1 MFKSHF
7 LAIAAV
13 AALASCGP
21 AVPVVSDYNG
31 DSVKIQM
38 NTLHSEGKEAAEAKA
53 LAEASSICQRGHK
66 KQAELVSSRVVQDY
80 TVEYLFLCLN

>member
-1 MFKSHF
+1 MFNIRF
-7 LAIAAV
+7 LAVLAV

-21 AVPVVSDYNG
+21 AVPIVSDYNG

-38 NTLHSEGKEAAEAKA
+38 NTLHSEGEEVAKAKA
-53 LAEASSICQRGHK
+53 LAEATSICQRGHSK
-66 KQAELVSSRVVQDY
+66 KAEMVSSRVVMDY

>member
-1 MFKSHF
+1 MTKSPF
-7 LAIAAV
+7 LALFAV

-38 NTLHSEGKEAAEAKA
+38 NTLHSEGQEAANAKA
-53 LAEASSICQRGHK
+53 LVEANAICQRGHK
-66 KQAELVSSRVVQDY
+66 KQAELVSSRVVKDY
-80 TVEYLFLCLN
+80 TVEFLFLCLN